1 MNAIFDKI
9 AFQYDENR
17 GGESRGVK
25 FSEALEPLID
35 KNKRVLEMGVG
46 TGVVA
51 GALQSKGYDI
61 IGLDVSSEMLKR
73 AVDRVTALVWS
84 DMNKLPFLDDF
95 FGSIYSVWALHLAD
109 DVPASLAE
117 IRRVLSDGG
126 CYINCSA
133 ANAQVSPP
141 KDPAGL
147 IVADMQL
154 QLSGPQ
160 LTRDS
165 PEELEKFSKDAGF
178 EFETVV
184 NLSHTYKTS
193 VSEVLLHIERGGM
206 STLVKA
212 SDDQRRDVIEPALAE
227 LRKIPNPDDVILRD
241 RVHQFSVLRAV

>member
-17 GGESRGVK
+17 GGKTRGVQ
-25 FSEALEPLID
+25 FAEVIDPLID

-51 GALQSKGYDI
+51 GALQNNGCDVIGVDI
-61 IGLDVSSEMLKR
+61 SSEMLKF
-73 AVDRVTALVWS
+73 AVDRVFALVWS

-95 FGSIYSVWALHLAD
+95 FGCIYSVWALHLVD
-109 DVPASLAE
+109 DISGSLTEA
-117 IRRVLSDGG
+117 RRVLSSGG
-126 CYINCSA
+126 CFINCSA
-133 ANAQVSPP
+133 ANAQVSPLN
-141 KDPAGL
+141 DPAGQ

-165 PEELEKFSKDAGF
+165 PEELEKLCQDAGF
-178 EFETVV
+178 AFETVV

-193 VSEVLLHIERGGM
+193 VSEVIQHIERGGM

-212 SDDQRRDVIEPALAE
+212 SNKQRLDIIEPALAA
-227 LRKIPNPDDVILRD
+227 LRRLPNPDDVILRD
-241 RVHQFSVLRAV
+241 RVHQFAVLRAI